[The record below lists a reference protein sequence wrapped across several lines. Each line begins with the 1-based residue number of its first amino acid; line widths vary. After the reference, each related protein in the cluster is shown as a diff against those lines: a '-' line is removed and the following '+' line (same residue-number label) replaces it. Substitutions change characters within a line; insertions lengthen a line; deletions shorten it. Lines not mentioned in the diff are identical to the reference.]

1 MNTSFRQ
8 NEDVIA
14 RQIAG
19 ETLLVPIR
27 GDLAGMQ
34 RLFALDKVGE
44 HIWQLLEAPTASE
57 ALVESVLAHFEVGQ
71 EQAQADVHEFL
82 AELLGAGLIVEVS

>member
-1 MNTSFRQ
+1 LSPIFRK
-8 NEDVIA
+8 NKDVIA

-44 HIWQLLEAPTASE
+44 YVWQLLDNPTDGE
-57 ALVESVLAHFEVGQ
+57 TMVDSVVANFGVDR
-71 EQAQADVHEFL
+71 EQAQADIQEFV
-82 AELLGAGLIVEVS
+82 AELLAAGLIVEVS

>member
-1 MNTSFRQ
+1 VSPSFRQ
-8 NEDVIA
+8 NQDIIA

-44 HIWQLLEAPTASE
+44 YIWQLLDAPIDCD
-57 ALVESVLAHFEVGQ
+57 LIVQSVLANFEVDQ
-71 EQAQADVHEFL
+71 EQAQADVQGFL
-82 AELLGAGLIVEVS
+82 EELLAAGLILEVS